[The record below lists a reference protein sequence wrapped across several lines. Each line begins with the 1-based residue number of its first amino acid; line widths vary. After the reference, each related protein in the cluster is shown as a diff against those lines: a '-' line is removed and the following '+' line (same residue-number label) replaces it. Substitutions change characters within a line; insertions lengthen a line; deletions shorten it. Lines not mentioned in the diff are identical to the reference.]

1 MLIKPHL
8 TAIKLFNVKPMMVI
22 YLMFMINFFGKC
34 EKIERG
40 ESARAS
46 PKKEMLCCINFSTCK
61 TSAVPRGKGLHP
73 HTCI

>member
-46 PKKEMLCCINFSTCK
+46 PKKRDVMLYK
-61 TSAVPRGKGLHP
+61 L
-73 HTCI
+73 